1 MRRGCSRSQGQGWR
15 SRSDDVDRVLSGG
28 DSPATASAAVELAV
42 RRFDLDAGVDRLV
55 DVYRA
60 MAADLAG

>member
-1 MRRGCSRSQGQGWR
+1 
-15 SRSDDVDRVLSGG
+15 VDRVLSVV